1 MWSPIYLILVHT
13 CSVLAIWPQPVSIST
28 GSSVLW
34 IEKGVHVNY
43 NGGGPVRWIPILND
57 VLSSQ
62 TERVLG
68 EQVSYSSNQNGFSS
82 NSIVQQAINRALQT
96 LFTQSL
102 VPWKQVERNKLS
114 EFEPPAN
121 SQKTTIKTITITQ
134 TGADN
139 SSSFK
144 PLAGQVNE
152 SYNISIGTDGS
163 ASITAVS
170 YVGVIH
176 ALESFIQLF
185 YKHSTGGIYTKS
197 APIEISDAPKFQHR
211 ALNFDVSRNWYPV
224 ADIKRTIDALSWNKF
239 NILHLHISDAQSWPM
254 EIPAIPELSQEGSY
268 GPGLTYS
275 PNDIKDIQ
283 TYAIARGLEIVI
295 EFDMP
300 GHTSS
305 FAYSHPELIAAFRA
319 APYDTYC
326 AEPPCGAL
334 KLNSPAV
341 YDFLEKLFGDVLP
354 RVTPYTSYFHTG
366 GDEVNPNTY
375 LLDDTVNS
383 NDTAVIQPLIQKLV
397 DRNHDQVRKAG
408 LTPMVWEEMLLQ
420 WNVTLGDD
428 VVVQAWQSDEA
439 VAQITGKGHK
449 VVGGNYNFW
458 VSQMLHNGIHVLT
471 KSQYLDCGRGQWL
484 NFENG
489 ASYQQFYPF
498 LDYCSPNKNWR
509 LVYSYDPLA
518 SVPANETHL
527 VLGAEVHIWS
537 EQTDPTT
544 IDSMLWPRAAA
555 AGEVLWSGRQDASG
569 QNRSQIT
576 AAPRLSEMRERMLNR
591 GVQAGIVQ
599 MIFCTQYNAT
609 ECSI

>member
-1 MWSPIYLILVHT
+1 MWSPIYLIFIFA
-13 CSVLAIWPQPVSIST
+13 CQVLAIWPQPVSFSS
-28 GSSVLW
+28 GDSVLW

-43 NGGGPVRWIPILND
+43 NGGGPVRWIPLLND
-57 VLSSQ
+57 VLTSQ
-62 TERVLG
+62 TERVLD
-68 EQVSYSSNQNGFSS
+68 EQISYSDNNQNGFSS
-82 NSIVQQAINRALQT
+82 KSIVQQAINRALQT

-102 VPWKQVERNKLS
+102 VPWKQVPRNKLS

-121 SQKTTIKTITITQ
+121 SKKTTIKTVTITQ

-139 SSSFK
+139 SSTFK
-144 PLAGQVNE
+144 PLAGQVDE
-152 SYNISIGTDGS
+152 SYNISIGTDGT
-163 ASITAVS
+163 ASITAAS
-170 YVGVIH
+170 SVGVIH

-185 YKHSTGGIYTKS
+185 YKHSTGGIYTKL

-224 ADIKRTIDALSWNKF
+224 ADIQRTIDALSWNKF

-254 EIPAIPELSQEGSY
+254 EIPAIPELSQEGAY
-268 GPGLTYS
+268 GQGLTYS

-283 TYAIARGLEIVI
+283 TYAIQRGVEVII

-305 FAYSHPELIAAFRA
+305 IAFSHPELIAAFDA
-319 APYDTYC
+319 EPWQNYC
-326 AEPPCGAL
+326 AEPPCGSL

-354 RVTPYTSYFHTG
+354 RVTPYSSYFHTG
-366 GDEVNPNTY
+366 GDEVNVNAY
-375 LLDDTVNS
+375 SLDDTVNS

-420 WNVTLGDD
+420 WNLTLGED

-458 VSQMLHNGIHVLT
+458 VSQYTTVLFTCLQDHSTLIAAEANG
-471 KSQYLDCGRGQWL
+471 
-484 NFENG
+484 
-489 ASYQQFYPF
+489 
-498 LDYCSPNKNWR
+498 
-509 LVYSYDPLA
+509 
-518 SVPANETHL
+518 
-527 VLGAEVHIWS
+527 
-537 EQTDPTT
+537 
-544 IDSMLWPRAAA
+544 
-555 AGEVLWSGRQDASG
+555 
-569 QNRSQIT
+569 
-576 AAPRLSEMRERMLNR
+576 
-591 GVQAGIVQ
+591 
-599 MIFCTQYNAT
+599 
-609 ECSI
+609 